1 LACSERRI
9 LHGCSSRRLRAVLV
23 AHITDAQEPVLAALL
38 IVGIVIGWLGRGA
51 AAGRSRHR
59 Q

>member
-1 LACSERRI
+1 
-9 LHGCSSRRLRAVLV
+9 VLV